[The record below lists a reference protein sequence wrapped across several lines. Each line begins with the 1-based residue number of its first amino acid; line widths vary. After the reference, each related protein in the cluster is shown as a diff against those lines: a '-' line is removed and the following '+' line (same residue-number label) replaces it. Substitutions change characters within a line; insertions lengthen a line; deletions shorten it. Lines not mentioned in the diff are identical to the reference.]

1 MTESE
6 RAQLEYPSDDAPTGS
21 EVAVRKVKSAVRTVE
36 LLEYLAARQD
46 RPARIREISAALDM
60 PRSSA
65 HALLRTLMTQGWV
78 RSDDS
83 GTLYGIGIR
92 ALLVGT
98 SYLDSDPYLP
108 LITPFLDD
116 LRRDFDETF
125 HVGRLDGTDVVYLAT
140 RESRQYQRTTNR
152 VGRRLPAHATALGKA
167 LLAERFGAELARHVP
182 ARLQALTPRTIVDGA
197 ELTEALETARVRG
210 YATDDEENTEGVRC
224 FAVALRYTRPAQDAI
239 SASIPVAR
247 LTPERERE
255 LVEALCTV
263 GDKVTRVLRPLA
275 NGDKWFAQ

>member
-1 MTESE
+1 VTAPSE
-6 RAQLEYPSDDAPTGS
+6 RPPLDVG
-21 EVAVRKVKSAVRTVE
+21 VRKVKSAVRTVE

-46 RPARIREISAALDM
+46 RPARIREISAALGM

-108 LITPFLDD
+108 MITPFLEE
-116 LRRDFDETF
+116 LRETLDETF
-125 HVGRLDGTDVVYLAT
+125 HVGRLDGYDVVYLAT
-140 RESRQYQRTTNR
+140 RESRQYHRTMNR

-167 LLAERFGAELARHVP
+167 LLADRFGAERDLHVP
-182 ARLQALTPRTIVDGA
+182 EALHAITAHTTTDRAVL
-197 ELTEALETARVRG
+197 EEQLETARIRG
-210 YATDDEENTEGVRC
+210 YATDDEENTAGLRC
-224 FAVALRYTRPAQDAI
+224 FAVALGYSRPAQDAI
-239 SASIPVAR
+239 SASVPIAR
-247 LTPERERE
+247 LTAERERAV
-255 LVEALCTV
+255 VEALCSV
-263 GDKVTRVLRPLA
+263 GDKVTRMLRPVA

>member
-1 MTESE
+1 MSATDSES
-6 RAQLEYPSDDAPTGS
+6 DA
-21 EVAVRKVKSAVRTVE
+21 VAGRKVKSAVRTVE
-36 LLEYLAARQD
+36 LLEYLAGRQD

-65 HALLRTLMTQGWV
+65 HALLRTLMSQGWV

-108 LITPFLDD
+108 MITPFLDD

-125 HVGRLDGTDVVYLAT
+125 HVGRLDGPDVVYLAT
-140 RESRQYQRTTNR
+140 RESRQYQRTTSR

-167 LLAERFGAELARHVP
+167 LLADRFGAERDRHVHDVLP
-182 ARLQALTPRTIVDGA
+182 TLTPRTIADRA
-197 ELTEALETARVRG
+197 ELDEQLDTARIRG
-210 YATDDEENTEGVRC
+210 YATDDEENTPGLRC
-224 FAVALRYTRPAQDAI
+224 FAVALHYARPAQDAI
-239 SASIPVAR
+239 SVSIPLAR
-247 LTPERERE
+247 HDATRERE
-255 LVEALCTV
+255 LIEALCSV
-263 GDKVTRVLRPLA
+263 GDKVTRVLRPVA

>member
-1 MTESE
+1 MTGPEN
-6 RAQLEYPSDDAPTGS
+6 DA
-21 EVAVRKVKSAVRTVE
+21 VAGRKVKSAVRTVE

-65 HALLRTLMTQGWV
+65 HALLRTLMSQGWV

-108 LITPFLDD
+108 MITPFLDD
-116 LRRDFDETF
+116 LQRDFDETF
-125 HVGRLDGTDVVYLAT
+125 HVGRLDGPDVVYLAT
-140 RESRQYQRTTNR
+140 RESRQYQRATSR

-167 LLAERFGAELARHVP
+167 LLADRFDDDRRAHLYETLP
-182 ARLQALTPRTIVDGA
+182 SLTPRTITDRA
-197 ELTEALETARVRG
+197 ELDEALETARVRG
-210 YATDDEENTEGVRC
+210 YAVDDEENTPGVRC
-224 FAVALRYTRPAQDAI
+224 FAVALRYARPAQDAI
-239 SASIPVAR
+239 SVSIPLAG
-247 LTPERERE
+247 LDGPRERA
-255 LVEALCTV
+255 LVEALCSL
-263 GDKVTRVLRPLA
+263 GDKVTRVLRPVA